1 MRQVMV
7 GLLALVL
14 LPAVVVSQDKPAAEK
29 PQRLAMFF
37 EETTLSEVLHKLRTE
52 LGYTVFRSPLV
63 EGELLV
69 SIDCI
74 ASPQLVCELLSEQL
88 ELQFILHHDRK
99 MLEVRPRDETSLF
112 AKQVLVELRQ
122 LDASLRKGESAL
134 GAYRGPEGELLSEI
148 KVKTGEL
155 FCQTLNFAAGIDVY
169 GREARLGDVELLL
182 RLHSGEERC
191 LHELAR
197 LLDGAVGGQSE
208 WLIRQAEAWSKL
220 KNTKLSLDAV
230 DQDFEDVLGEIAKQ
244 LGVHTYVSQEAKSQ
258 TDDWPIDFSVSDIAA
273 LDALDILMDWCELKF
288 CLVEDLLVVR
298 AVEEEPYDSPA
309 TGYATYELGALVASR
324 AAKSKEKSDTLHR
337 DVLSEIIDGM
347 SLVLDPETGRSSIT
361 RFGTRVVVKGDAR
374 RQEAVTEF
382 LLALGWKAE

>member
-1 MRQVMV
+1 
-7 GLLALVL
+7 
-14 LPAVVVSQDKPAAEK
+14 
-29 PQRLAMFF
+29 
-37 EETTLSEVLHKLRTE
+37 
-52 LGYTVFRSPLV
+52 
-63 EGELLV
+63 
-69 SIDCI
+69 
-74 ASPQLVCELLSEQL
+74 
-88 ELQFILHHDRK
+88 
-99 MLEVRPRDETSLF
+99 
-112 AKQVLVELRQ
+112 
-122 LDASLRKGESAL
+122 
-134 GAYRGPEGELLSEI
+134 
-148 KVKTGEL
+148 
-155 FCQTLNFAAGIDVY
+155 
-169 GREARLGDVELLL
+169 
-182 RLHSGEERC
+182 GEERC

-197 LLDGAVGGQSE
+197 MLDGAAGGQSE